1 MIGRMSDRTKQRV
14 TVSLSADAA
23 AALAQRAGA
32 NTSAYIERLVL
43 ADALAAS
50 LDSHREW
57 FARRGGQAALEA
69 DERER
74 LA

>member
-1 MIGRMSDRTKQRV
+1 MIQRMSDRTKQRV
-14 TVSLSADAA
+14 TVSLSPDAVA
-23 AALAQRAGA
+23 VLAQRGGA
-32 NTSAYIERLVL
+32 NTSAYIERLVI

-57 FARRGGQAALEA
+57 FARRGGLAALEA

-74 LA
+74 SA